1 MDLYFSE
8 QGDIKISPNGDIAV
22 TETVWRDDA
31 QQIYIRIM
39 TDPGDYLL
47 YTKLG
52 ANMESLYGMP
62 QSSQTGELGKNIIMS
77 ALEREGRFQGKTVS
91 IKAVPTGPQSIR
103 FDVYMVVGSKDN
115 LIMSIEKDL
124 GVIN

>member
-22 TETVWRDDA
+22 TETEWRDDA
-31 QQIYIRIM
+31 QQVYIRIM

-47 YTKLG
+47 YQNLG
-52 ANMESLYGMP
+52 ANMHSLYGMP
-62 QSSQTGELGKNIIMS
+62 QSSHTGELGKSIIMS
-77 ALEREGRFQGKTVS
+77 ALEREGRFQGKTIS
-91 IKAVPTGPQSIR
+91 IKAIPTGPQSIR
-103 FDVYMVVGSKDN
+103 FDVYVVVSSKDN

-124 GVIN
+124 GVVN